1 MRNKRKHKT
10 VTRLLSIAL
19 SIVLL
24 STDYNLVSAA
34 ENISSGDAIAA
45 PVEVSAGDTATAG
58 DEVSAGDTVSP
69 GDFATAEE
77 PTVSDADA
85 PDNTVSENSASENTV
100 SDNTVSANSVSD
112 NTVSDGD
119 ATDVTVS
126 DGDVT
131 EEPEETEEP
140 EDEAPVCLPSRE
152 PEAFYAEPAPQNY
165 GTLVS
170 YDTDSRTY
178 HVEGDHYITVVGN
191 DAYTYIDESGTL
203 AEVDNTLIANPISSF
218 SLWGEA
224 STDRKSVV

>member
-45 PVEVSAGDTATAG
+45 PVEVSAGDAATAG
-58 DEVSAGDTVSP
+58 DAVSAGDTVSP

-85 PDNTVSENSASENTV
+85 PDNTVSENSESENTV

-126 DGDVT
+126 DGDAT
-131 EEPEETEEP
+131 KEP
-140 EDEAPVCLPSRE
+140 EDEAPVCLPSRD
-152 PEAFYAEPAPQNY
+152 PEAFHAESAPQNY
-165 GTLVS
+165 GTLYPTIQTAAPTTWKV
-170 YDTDSRTY
+170 
-178 HVEGDHYITVVGN
+178 IT
-191 DAYTYIDESGTL
+191 T
-203 AEVDNTLIANPISSF
+203 
-218 SLWGEA
+218 
-224 STDRKSVV
+224 